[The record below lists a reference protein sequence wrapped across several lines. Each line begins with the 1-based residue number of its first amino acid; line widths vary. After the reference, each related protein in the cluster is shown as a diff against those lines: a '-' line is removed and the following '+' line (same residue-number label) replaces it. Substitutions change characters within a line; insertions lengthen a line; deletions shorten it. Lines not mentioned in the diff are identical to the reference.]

1 MAEKQ
6 MIITISR
13 EYGSGG
19 HVIAEALSKKYGIP
33 MYDHDLLKHIAA
45 EDDLIDAALLE
56 KYDEIPRNKF
66 LYRSVKGFSNSP
78 SENIANMQFDFL
90 RKKAD
95 SGESFIAVGRCSEY
109 ILSKYPGIIKIFVLG
124 DMEAKVSRIMKLH
137 NLEHDTAYDTI
148 TRIDK
153 QRKTY
158 HNYYCPNKWGDS
170 RYYDICINSTRLGI
184 DATADFLADYIDKRI
199 NRQ

>member
-66 LYRSVKGFSNSP
+66 LYRSVKGFSNSC
-78 SENIANMQFDFL
+78 L
-90 RKKAD
+90 RQR
-95 SGESFIAVGRCSEY
+95 ILQICS
-109 ILSKYPGIIKIFVLG
+109 
-124 DMEAKVSRIMKLH
+124 
-137 NLEHDTAYDTI
+137 
-148 TRIDK
+148 
-153 QRKTY
+153 
-158 HNYYCPNKWGDS
+158 
-170 RYYDICINSTRLGI
+170 STS
-184 DATADFLADYIDKRI
+184 
-199 NRQ
+199 